1 MQSIIQV
8 RKIQARDIQRVAAL
22 FDAYRQFYLEQP
34 DLALA
39 VQFITARIEKG
50 ESEIL
55 VAEQAGPAEQV
66 QMPLLGFCQLYPT
79 FCSVQAQP
87 IYVLYDLFVAPE
99 ARGLGAARLL
109 LDAAVDLARKNGKG
123 RLDLSTAKTN
133 LRAQGLYEAHG
144 WHRDEEFYYYSYP
157 VEAA

>member
-1 MQSIIQV
+1 MQSTIQI
-8 RKIQARDIQRVAAL
+8 RKIQKHDIQRVAEL
-22 FDAYRQFYLEQP
+22 FDAYRQFYLEKP

-39 VQFITARIEKG
+39 EQFIVARIQNG

-55 VAEQAGPAEQV
+55 VAEQDGQRLV
-66 QMPLLGFCQLYPT
+66 GFSQLYPT
-79 FCSVQAQP
+79 FCSVQAVP

-99 ARGLGAARLL
+99 ARSLGAARLL
-109 LDAAVDLARKNGKG
+109 LDAAVDLARANGKG

-144 WHRDEEFYYYSYP
+144 WQRDEEFFHYSYQIAP
-157 VEAA
+157 G